1 MEIVSSL
8 SGVMGYPSK
17 RPCLWLINGDGC
29 ALLTTSSWDDSP
41 SSCFGMVPGGGWGPK
56 CFLFDVFA
64 NTFDASWLLF
74 LECTYPKINMEP
86 ETGPLE
92 RKNIDGKTT
101 NLWVPS

>member
-1 MEIVSSL
+1 M
-8 SGVMGYPSK
+8 
-17 RPCLWLINGDGC
+17 
-29 ALLTTSSWDDSP
+29 
-41 SSCFGMVPGGGWGPK
+41 GMVAHYLLLVAGMILQVVALEWLPGGGWGPK

-64 NTFDASWLLF
+64 DTFDASWLLF